1 MGARNGRRNSAAN
14 NVAPGVAGN
23 TPPAAPQSSSSG
35 SNSYPGMQHRPSS
48 SQMYVVTIPQ
58 GIGPGQNFA
67 VMLNG
72 QRHIFQCP
80 PNARAGSRVHLS
92 IPSSG
97 PQGIGGNNGLNSVG
111 GNEDPWECWLP
122 PCSS

>member
-1 MGARNGRRNSAAN
+1 MGAKNGRRNSAAN
-14 NVAPGVAGN
+14 NVAPSVAGN
-23 TPPAAPQSSSSG
+23 TPPGASGSSSG
-35 SNSYPGMQHRPSS
+35 SNNSYPGMQHRASN

-80 PNARAGSRVHLS
+80 PNARAGS
-92 IPSSG
+92 
-97 PQGIGGNNGLNSVG
+97 
-111 GNEDPWECWLP
+111 
-122 PCSS
+122 CSLVYTKQWPTRYWWQQRF